1 MPDEPLAERRFAA
14 LAGDP
19 APDALW
25 QGMTKLTLR
34 VDLTERSTGEIWAVP
49 AAVHRMGLAASFT
62 AEIDPNTLAA
72 GRRLA
77 DGLWDVN
84 VYFGVMGLGAR
95 HRASLTEERRPG
107 PVIPEAGCRRAAD
120 NDGVYYVRTSGLCL
134 DVGLVR
140 HRKLALPPKPARK
153 RSFSQRVVRRL
164 RRLL

>member
-1 MPDEPLAERRFAA
+1 MTKSTVRVDVTERR
-14 LAGDP
+14 
-19 APDALW
+19 
-25 QGMTKLTLR
+25 
-34 VDLTERSTGEIWAVP
+34 TGEIWAVP
-49 AAVHRMGLAASFT
+49 ATVHPMGLAASFT

-84 VYFGVMGLGAR
+84 VQFSVMGLGMR

-107 PVIPEAGCRRAAD
+107 RIIPEPVAG
-120 NDGVYYVRTSGLCL
+120 GPPTMTVYFTLRTSGLCL

-140 HRKLALPPKPARK
+140 HRKLALPPKKPAPRK
-153 RSFSQRVVRRL
+153 KSFPRRVVRRL